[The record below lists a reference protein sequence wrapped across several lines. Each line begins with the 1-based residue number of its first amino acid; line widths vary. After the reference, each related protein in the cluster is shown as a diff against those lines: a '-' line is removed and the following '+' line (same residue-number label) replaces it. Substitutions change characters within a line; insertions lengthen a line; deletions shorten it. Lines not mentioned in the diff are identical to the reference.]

1 MTQTVSIDETFVAL
15 VEPLRGELTAHC
27 YRMLGSVHDA
37 EDLVQE
43 TYLRAWKAYH
53 AFENRSTV
61 RTWMY
66 QIATNACL
74 SSLTSKHRRTLP
86 TGIGQPSGPPS
97 GELVT
102 RPEVAW
108 LEPLPD
114 SVVWQQAAGD
124 PGDEVV
130 SKESVRLAFV
140 AALQHLT
147 PPQRAVLILRDVL
160 AWQASEVAEALELSV
175 AAVNSSLQRARAHLA
190 KLDPD
195 VQAPEDSLQDEH
207 TRQLLRD
214 YVAAFE
220 TYDVAKIVATLKSDA
235 IWEMPPFT
243 AWYRGTEAIAA
254 LISNYCPANG
264 PDDQRMV
271 PIRANGQQAFG
282 LYMRGADG
290 VHRAFQ
296 IQQLEIR
303 EGQVAHVVAYF
314 DTSLFA
320 RFGLP
325 EVLPV
330 GWTGPA
336 QVDIPDD
343 LVTEDV
349 DEDG

>member
-1 MTQTVSIDETFVAL
+1 MTVATSVDETFMTM

-53 AFENRSTV
+53 NFENRSSV

-74 SSLTSKHRRTLP
+74 SALGSKHRRTLP
-86 TGIGQPSGPPS
+86 TGVGQPSGPPS
-97 GELVT
+97 GDLET
-102 RPEVAW
+102 RHEVAW

-114 SVVWQQAAGD
+114 SVVWQQAAED
-124 PGDEVV
+124 PGDELV

-160 AWQASEVAEALELSV
+160 AWQASEVAEALDLSV

-190 KLDPD
+190 KIDPEAD
-195 VQAPEDSLQDEH
+195 APMDALEDEH
-207 TRQLLRD
+207 TRQLLED

-220 TYDVAKIVATLKSDA
+220 SYDVAKIVATLKSDA
-235 IWEMPPFT
+235 VWEMPPFT
-243 AWYRGTEAIAA
+243 AWYRGADVIAH
-254 LISNYCPANG
+254 LIENYCPAKG
-264 PDDQRMV
+264 PGDQRMV
-271 PIRANGQQAFG
+271 PVTANGQPAFG
-282 LYMRGADG
+282 LYMRDADG

-296 IQQLEIR
+296 IQQLEVR
-303 EGQVAHVVAYF
+303 DGRVTHVVAYF
-314 DTSLFA
+314 DTTLFEK
-320 RFGLP
+320 FGLP
-325 EVLPV
+325 DVLP
-330 GWTGPA
+330 GHS
-336 QVDIPDD
+336 
-343 LVTEDV
+343 
-349 DEDG
+349 